1 MEDLIL
7 AQIKKLRRRIAA
19 KIHHCTIEELV
30 LIGDF
35 LSVRV
40 GSELRWHLQEN
51 NEKEQETL
59 NNI

>member
-7 AQIKKLRRRIAA
+7 AQKAKLRRRIAA

-35 LSVRV
+35 LSVKV

-51 NEKEQETL
+51 SEKEQETV